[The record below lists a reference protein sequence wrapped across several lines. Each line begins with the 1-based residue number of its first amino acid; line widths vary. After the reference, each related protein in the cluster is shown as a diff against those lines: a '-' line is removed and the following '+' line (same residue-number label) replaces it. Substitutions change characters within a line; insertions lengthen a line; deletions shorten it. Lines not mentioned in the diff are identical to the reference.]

1 MATPRLKAVMCSSP
15 AGLHRMA
22 YTEWGDPSN
31 KKIVLCVH
39 GLTRT
44 GRDFDV
50 LAKRLAQDYRV
61 VCPDVV
67 GRGMSDR
74 LANPAFYAIPQYA
87 ADMVNLVDR
96 LQPSELHWVGT
107 SMGGLIGLAY
117 AGALALSRV
126 QQQTLTPAQ
135 HYSNLPSTGVRLDR
149 LVLNDVGPHLEPVS
163 LERIGQY
170 VGEAIEFAS
179 FQDAVQYVKKTAA
192 SFGPH
197 TKAQWQE
204 LTRYTYIEQNGRWIK
219 HYDLG
224 LAAPFKSMTPEE
236 KAVFLKK
243 QTKLRK
249 IALVIFALAFVLFG
263 VAIFGSNDET
273 TTTVTPSSN
282 AIFSGRI
289 LSSKVINPATVQV
302 KFEITNSG
310 TDAGIPSCIVRVQ
323 DASNTYK
330 GFDSPIFDYA
340 IEPNS
345 SITGAVNLTVTKEGA
360 FFVTQGE
367 VSCN

>member
-1 MATPRLKAVMCSSP
+1 MATPRLKVVMCSSP

-74 LANPAFYAIPQYA
+74 LANPAFYAVPQYA

-117 AGALALSRV
+117 AGALALARV

-135 HYSNLPSTGVRLDR
+135 HHSNLPSTGVRLDR
-149 LVLNDVGPHLEPVS
+149 LVLNDVGPRLEPVS
-163 LERIGQY
+163 LVRIGQY
-170 VGEAIEFAS
+170 VGEAIEFAN
-179 FQDAVQYVKKTAA
+179 FEDAVQYVKKTAA

-224 LAAPFKSMTPEE
+224 LAVPFKSMTPEIAAQGE
-236 KAVFLKK
+236 QYLWSAYASVQTPILILRGAESDLLSK
-243 QTKLRK
+243 QTLQHMLERNPQAKSYEFK
-249 IALVIFALAFVLFG
+249 G
-263 VAIFGSNDET
+263 VGHAPTLMADD
-273 TTTVTPSSN
+273 
-282 AIFSGRI
+282 
-289 LSSKVINPATVQV
+289 QV
-302 KFEITNSG
+302 KVV
-310 TDAGIPSCIVRVQ
+310 TD
-323 DASNTYK
+323 
-330 GFDSPIFDYA
+330 FLYA
-340 IEPNS
+340 
-345 SITGAVNLTVTKEGA
+345 
-360 FFVTQGE
+360 
-367 VSCN
+367 

>member
-1 MATPRLKAVMCSSP
+1 MATPRLRAVMCSSP

-22 YTEWGDPSN
+22 YTEWGDPTN
-31 KKIVLCVH
+31 KKVVLCVH

-126 QQQTLTPAQ
+126 QQQNLTPAQ
-135 HYSNLPSTGVRLDR
+135 HYASLPSTGVRLDR

-179 FQDAVQYVKKTAA
+179 FDDAVQYVKKTAA

-204 LTRYTYIEQNGRWIK
+204 LTRYTYIEQNGVWIK

-224 LAAPFKSMTPEE
+224 LAVPFKSMNPEIAAQGEQYLWSAYASVQTPIMILRGAESD
-236 KAVFLKK
+236 LLSK
-243 QTKLRK
+243 QTLQQMLERNP
-249 IALVIFALAFVLFG
+249 LAK
-263 VAIFGSNDET
+263 SHE
-273 TTTVTPSSN
+273 
-282 AIFSGRI
+282 FSGVGHAPT
-289 LSSKVINPATVQV
+289 LMTDGQV
-302 KFEITNSG
+302 KVV
-310 TDAGIPSCIVRVQ
+310 TD
-323 DASNTYK
+323 
-330 GFDSPIFDYA
+330 FLYA
-340 IEPNS
+340 
-345 SITGAVNLTVTKEGA
+345 
-360 FFVTQGE
+360 
-367 VSCN
+367 

>member
-1 MATPRLKAVMCSSP
+1 MATPRLKAIMCSSP

-31 KKIVLCVH
+31 KKTVLCVH

-50 LAKRLAQDYRV
+50 LAKRLAQNYRV

-74 LANPAFYAIPQYA
+74 LANPAFYAVPQYA

-117 AGALALSRV
+117 AGGLALARV

-135 HYSNLPSTGVRLDR
+135 HYSSLPSTGVRLDR
-149 LVLNDVGPHLEPVS
+149 LVLNDVGPRLEPVS

-179 FQDAVQYVKKTAA
+179 FDDAVQYVKKTAA

-204 LTRYTYIEQNGRWIK
+204 LTRYTYIEQNGVWLK

-224 LAAPFKSMTPEE
+224 LAVPFKSMTP
-236 KAVFLKK
+236 
-243 QTKLRK
+243 
-249 IALVIFALAFVLFG
+249 ALAAQGEQYLWSVYASVQTPILILRGAESDLLSEQTLQHMLERNPQAQSHEFKG
-263 VAIFGSNDET
+263 VGHAPTLMADD
-273 TTTVTPSSN
+273 
-282 AIFSGRI
+282 
-289 LSSKVINPATVQV
+289 QV
-302 KFEITNSG
+302 KVV
-310 TDAGIPSCIVRVQ
+310 TD
-323 DASNTYK
+323 
-330 GFDSPIFDYA
+330 FLYA
-340 IEPNS
+340 
-345 SITGAVNLTVTKEGA
+345 
-360 FFVTQGE
+360 
-367 VSCN
+367 

>member
-1 MATPRLKAVMCSSP
+1 MATPRLKVVMCSSP

-74 LANPAFYAIPQYA
+74 LANPAFYAVPQYA

-117 AGALALSRV
+117 AGALALARV

-135 HYSNLPSTGVRLDR
+135 HHSNLPSTGVRLDR
-149 LVLNDVGPHLEPVS
+149 LVLNDVGPRLEPVS
-163 LERIGQY
+163 LVRIGQY
-170 VGEAIEFAS
+170 VGEAIEFAN
-179 FQDAVQYVKKTAA
+179 FEDAVQYVKKTAA

-224 LAAPFKSMTPEE
+224 LAVPFKSMTPEVAAQGE
-236 KAVFLKK
+236 QYLWSAYASVQTPILILRGAESDLLSK
-243 QTKLRK
+243 QTLQHMLERNPQAKSYEFK
-249 IALVIFALAFVLFG
+249 G
-263 VAIFGSNDET
+263 VGHAPTLMADD
-273 TTTVTPSSN
+273 
-282 AIFSGRI
+282 
-289 LSSKVINPATVQV
+289 QV
-302 KFEITNSG
+302 KVV
-310 TDAGIPSCIVRVQ
+310 TD
-323 DASNTYK
+323 
-330 GFDSPIFDYA
+330 FLYA
-340 IEPNS
+340 
-345 SITGAVNLTVTKEGA
+345 
-360 FFVTQGE
+360 
-367 VSCN
+367 

>member
-1 MATPRLKAVMCSSP
+1 MATPRLRAVMCSSP

-22 YTEWGDPSN
+22 YTECGDPSN
-31 KKIVLCVH
+31 KKVVLCVH

-74 LANPAFYAIPQYA
+74 LANPAFYAVPQYA

-96 LQPSELHWVGT
+96 LQPAELHWVGT

-117 AGALALSRV
+117 AGALALARV
-126 QQQTLTPAQ
+126 QQQNLTPAQ
-135 HYSNLPSTGVRLDR
+135 HYSDLPSTGVRLDR

-179 FQDAVQYVKKTAA
+179 FQDAVQYVKQTAA

-197 TKAQWQE
+197 TKTQWEE
-204 LTRYTYIEQNGRWIK
+204 LTRYTYIEQNSRWIK

-224 LAAPFKSMTPEE
+224 LAMPFKSMTPEAAAQGE
-236 KAVFLKK
+236 QYLWSAYTSVQTPILILRGAESDLLSK
-243 QTKLRK
+243 QTLQQMLERNPRAQSHEFK
-249 IALVIFALAFVLFG
+249 G
-263 VAIFGSNDET
+263 VGHAPTLMTDDQ
-273 TTTVTPSSN
+273 V
-282 AIFSGRI
+282 
-289 LSSKVINPATVQV
+289 KVIAD
-302 KFEITNSG
+302 FL
-310 TDAGIPSCIVRVQ
+310 
-323 DASNTYK
+323 
-330 GFDSPIFDYA
+330 YA
-340 IEPNS
+340 
-345 SITGAVNLTVTKEGA
+345 
-360 FFVTQGE
+360 
-367 VSCN
+367 

>member
-31 KKIVLCVH
+31 KKVVLCVH

-74 LANPAFYAIPQYA
+74 LTNPAFYAIPQYA

-170 VGEAIEFAS
+170 VGEAVEFAS
-179 FQDAVQYVKKTAA
+179 FDEAVQYVKKTAA

-204 LTRYTYIEQNGRWIK
+204 LTRYTYIEQSGVWMK

-224 LAAPFKSMTPEE
+224 LAVPFKSMTPEVAAQGE
-236 KAVFLKK
+236 QYLWSAYSSVQTPILILRGAESDLLSK
-243 QTKLRK
+243 QTLQQMLERHPQAQSHEFK
-249 IALVIFALAFVLFG
+249 G
-263 VAIFGSNDET
+263 VGHAPTLMNDD
-273 TTTVTPSSN
+273 
-282 AIFSGRI
+282 
-289 LSSKVINPATVQV
+289 QV
-302 KFEITNSG
+302 KVV
-310 TDAGIPSCIVRVQ
+310 TD
-323 DASNTYK
+323 
-330 GFDSPIFDYA
+330 FLYA
-340 IEPNS
+340 
-345 SITGAVNLTVTKEGA
+345 K
-360 FFVTQGE
+360 
-367 VSCN
+367 

>member
-1 MATPRLKAVMCSSP
+1 
-15 AGLHRMA
+15 MA

-117 AGALALSRV
+117 AGALALARV

-170 VGEAIEFAS
+170 VGEAIEFAN
-179 FQDAVQYVKKTAA
+179 FDEAVQYVKKTAA

-224 LAAPFKSMTPEE
+224 LAVPFKNMTPEVAAQGE
-236 KAVFLKK
+236 QYLWSAYASVQTPILILRGSQSDLLSK
-243 QTKLRK
+243 QTLQHMLERNPQAK
-249 IALVIFALAFVLFG
+249 
-263 VAIFGSNDET
+263 SHE
-273 TTTVTPSSN
+273 
-282 AIFSGRI
+282 FSGVGHAPT
-289 LSSKVINPATVQV
+289 LMNDDQV
-302 KFEITNSG
+302 KVV
-310 TDAGIPSCIVRVQ
+310 TD
-323 DASNTYK
+323 
-330 GFDSPIFDYA
+330 FLYA
-340 IEPNS
+340 
-345 SITGAVNLTVTKEGA
+345 
-360 FFVTQGE
+360 
-367 VSCN
+367 

>member
-1 MATPRLKAVMCSSP
+1 MATPRLRAVMCSSP

-31 KKIVLCVH
+31 KKVVLCVH

-74 LANPAFYAIPQYA
+74 LANPAFYAVPQYA

-117 AGALALSRV
+117 AGSLALARV
-126 QQQTLTPAQ
+126 QQHNLTPAQ
-135 HYSNLPSTGVRLDR
+135 HYSDLPSTGVRLDR

-179 FQDAVQYVKKTAA
+179 FQEAVQYVKKTAA

-197 TKAQWQE
+197 TKAQWE
-204 LTRYTYIEQNGRWIK
+204 DLTRYTYIEQNGRWIK

-224 LAAPFKSMTPEE
+224 LAVPFKSMTPEVAAQGE
-236 KAVFLKK
+236 QYLWSAYASVQTPVLILRGAESDLLSK
-243 QTKLRK
+243 QTLQQMLERNPHAQAHEFK
-249 IALVIFALAFVLFG
+249 G
-263 VAIFGSNDET
+263 VGHAPTLMTDD
-273 TTTVTPSSN
+273 
-282 AIFSGRI
+282 
-289 LSSKVINPATVQV
+289 QV
-302 KFEITNSG
+302 KVV
-310 TDAGIPSCIVRVQ
+310 TD
-323 DASNTYK
+323 
-330 GFDSPIFDYA
+330 FLYA
-340 IEPNS
+340 
-345 SITGAVNLTVTKEGA
+345 
-360 FFVTQGE
+360 
-367 VSCN
+367 

>member
-31 KKIVLCVH
+31 KKLVLCVH

-50 LAKRLAQDYRV
+50 LAKRLAQDFRV

-74 LANPAFYAIPQYA
+74 LANPAFYAVPQYA

-117 AGALALSRV
+117 AGALALARV

-135 HYSNLPSTGVRLDR
+135 HYSSLPSTGVRLDR

-197 TKAQWQE
+197 TKAQWEE
-204 LTRYTYIEQNGRWIK
+204 LTRYTYIEQNGVWRK

-224 LAAPFKSMTPEE
+224 LAVPFKSMTPALAAQGEQYLWSAYASVQTPILILRGAE
-236 KAVFLKK
+236 SDLLSK
-243 QTKLRK
+243 QTLQQMLERNPQARSHEFK
-249 IALVIFALAFVLFG
+249 G
-263 VAIFGSNDET
+263 VGHAPTLMADD
-273 TTTVTPSSN
+273 
-282 AIFSGRI
+282 
-289 LSSKVINPATVQV
+289 QV
-302 KFEITNSG
+302 KVV
-310 TDAGIPSCIVRVQ
+310 TD
-323 DASNTYK
+323 
-330 GFDSPIFDYA
+330 FLYA
-340 IEPNS
+340 
-345 SITGAVNLTVTKEGA
+345 
-360 FFVTQGE
+360 
-367 VSCN
+367 

>member
-1 MATPRLKAVMCSSP
+1 
-15 AGLHRMA
+15 MA
-22 YTEWGDPSN
+22 YTEWGDPTN
-31 KKIVLCVH
+31 KKVVLCVH

-50 LAKRLAQDYRV
+50 LSKRLAQDYRV

-74 LANPAFYAIPQYA
+74 LANPAFYALPQYT

-117 AGALALSRV
+117 AGALAFSKA
-126 QQQTLTPAQ
+126 QQVHRTPAQ
-135 HYSNLPSTGVRLDR
+135 HYSELPATGVRLDR

-170 VGEAIEFAS
+170 VGEAVDFPS
-179 FQDAVQYVKKTAA
+179 FQAAVEYVKTTAA

-197 TKAQWQE
+197 TESQWRE

-224 LAAPFKSMTPEE
+224 LAQPFKSLTPELAAQGE
-236 KAVFLKK
+236 QYLWSAYSSV
-243 QTKLRK
+243 QTPILILRG
-249 IALVIFALAFVLFG
+249 AQSDLLSPQTLQQMLERNARA
-263 VAIFGSNDET
+263 
-273 TTTVTPSSN
+273 SSYE
-282 AIFSGRI
+282 FSGVGHAPT
-289 LSSKVINPATVQV
+289 LMDEKQV
-302 KFEITNSG
+302 NVVVEFLN
-310 TDAGIPSCIVRVQ
+310 AR
-323 DASNTYK
+323 
-330 GFDSPIFDYA
+330 
-340 IEPNS
+340 
-345 SITGAVNLTVTKEGA
+345 
-360 FFVTQGE
+360 
-367 VSCN
+367 

>member
-31 KKIVLCVH
+31 KKVVLCVH

-117 AGALALSRV
+117 AGALASARV

-135 HYSNLPSTGVRLDR
+135 HYSNLPATGVRLDR
-149 LVLNDVGPHLEPVS
+149 FVLNDVGPRLEPVS

-170 VGEAIEFAS
+170 VGEAIEFAN
-179 FQDAVQYVKKTAA
+179 FDDAVQYVKKTSA
-192 SFGPH
+192 SFGRH
-197 TKAQWQE
+197 TKAQWQD
-204 LTRYTYIEQNGRWIK
+204 LTRYTYIEQNGVWIK

-224 LAAPFKSMTPEE
+224 LAVPFKSMTPEAAAQGE
-236 KAVFLKK
+236 QYLWSSYMSIQTPVLILRGAESDLLSK
-243 QTKLRK
+243 QTLQQMLERNPQSTSHE
-249 IALVIFALAFVLFG
+249 FNG
-263 VAIFGSNDET
+263 VGHAPTLMTDD
-273 TTTVTPSSN
+273 
-282 AIFSGRI
+282 
-289 LSSKVINPATVQV
+289 QV
-302 KFEITNSG
+302 KVV
-310 TDAGIPSCIVRVQ
+310 TD
-323 DASNTYK
+323 
-330 GFDSPIFDYA
+330 FLYA
-340 IEPNS
+340 
-345 SITGAVNLTVTKEGA
+345 
-360 FFVTQGE
+360 
-367 VSCN
+367 

>member
-1 MATPRLKAVMCSSP
+1 
-15 AGLHRMA
+15 MA

-31 KKIVLCVH
+31 KKVVLCVH

-74 LANPAFYAIPQYA
+74 LANPAFYAVPQYA

-96 LQPSELHWVGT
+96 LQPSQLHWVGT

-117 AGALALSRV
+117 AGALALARV

-170 VGEAIEFAS
+170 VGEAIEFAN
-179 FQDAVQYVKKTAA
+179 FAAAVKYVKTTAA

-197 TKAQWQE
+197 TEAQWQE

-224 LAAPFKSMTPEE
+224 LAVPFKSMTPE
-236 KAVFLKK
+236 
-243 QTKLRK
+243 
-249 IALVIFALAFVLFG
+249 LA
-263 VAIFGSNDET
+263 
-273 TTTVTPSSN
+273 
-282 AIFSGRI
+282 
-289 LSSKVINPATVQV
+289 
-302 KFEITNSG
+302 
-310 TDAGIPSCIVRVQ
+310 
-323 DASNTYK
+323 
-330 GFDSPIFDYA
+330 
-340 IEPNS
+340 
-345 SITGAVNLTVTKEGA
+345 
-360 FFVTQGE
+360 TQGE
-367 VSCN
+367 QYLWSAYGSVQTPILILRGAESDLLSKQTLQRMLERNPQAKSYEFRGVGHAPSLMVDDQVKVVTDFLYA

>member
-31 KKIVLCVH
+31 KKVVLCVH

-74 LANPAFYAIPQYA
+74 LANPAFYAVPQYA

-117 AGALALSRV
+117 AGALALARV

-135 HYSNLPSTGVRLDR
+135 HYSSLPSTGVRLDR
-149 LVLNDVGPHLEPVS
+149 LVLNDVGPRLEPVS

-179 FQDAVQYVKKTAA
+179 FDDAVQYVKKTAA

-204 LTRYTYIEQNGRWIK
+204 LTRYTYIEQNGVWLK

-224 LAAPFKSMTPEE
+224 LAVPFKSMTPALAAQGEQYLWSAYASVQTPILILRGAE
-236 KAVFLKK
+236 SDLLSK
-243 QTKLRK
+243 QTLQQMLERNPQARSHEFK
-249 IALVIFALAFVLFG
+249 G
-263 VAIFGSNDET
+263 VGHAPTLMADD
-273 TTTVTPSSN
+273 
-282 AIFSGRI
+282 
-289 LSSKVINPATVQV
+289 QV
-302 KFEITNSG
+302 KVV
-310 TDAGIPSCIVRVQ
+310 TD
-323 DASNTYK
+323 
-330 GFDSPIFDYA
+330 FLYA
-340 IEPNS
+340 
-345 SITGAVNLTVTKEGA
+345 
-360 FFVTQGE
+360 
-367 VSCN
+367 

>member
-1 MATPRLKAVMCSSP
+1 M
-15 AGLHRMA
+15 G
-22 YTEWGDPSN
+22 
-31 KKIVLCVH
+31 
-39 GLTRT
+39 
-44 GRDFDV
+44 
-50 LAKRLAQDYRV
+50 AKRKARKEFEKEQELEKLREKKERKQDVARDLAQKQ
-61 VCPDVV
+61 
-67 GRGMSDR
+67 S
-74 LANPAFYAIPQYA
+74 AK
-87 ADMVNLVDR
+87 
-96 LQPSELHWVGT
+96 
-107 SMGGLIGLAY
+107 
-117 AGALALSRV
+117 
-126 QQQTLTPAQ
+126 
-135 HYSNLPSTGVRLDR
+135 
-149 LVLNDVGPHLEPVS
+149 LE
-163 LERIGQY
+163 
-170 VGEAIEFAS
+170 A
-179 FQDAVQYVKKTAA
+179 
-192 SFGPH
+192 
-197 TKAQWQE
+197 
-204 LTRYTYIEQNGRWIK
+204 
-219 HYDLG
+219 
-224 LAAPFKSMTPEE
+224 MTPEE

-282 AIFSGRI
+282 AIFSGKI

-330 GFDSPIFDYA
+330 GFDSPIFDYS

-360 FFVTQGE
+360 IFVTQGE

>member
-1 MATPRLKAVMCSSP
+1 MVLQAWAEQNHYNEDNEFIVLCFIARRLMTACLVIPTINEPVNRSPIMATPRLKAVMCSSP

-170 VGEAIEFAS
+170 VGEAVEFAS
-179 FQDAVQYVKKTAA
+179 FDEAVQYVKKTAA

-204 LTRYTYIEQNGRWIK
+204 LTRYTYIEQNGVWMK

-224 LAAPFKSMTPEE
+224 LAVPFKSMTPEVAAQGE
-236 KAVFLKK
+236 QYLWSAYSSVQTPILILRGAESDLLSK
-243 QTKLRK
+243 QTLQHMLERNVQAQAHEFK
-249 IALVIFALAFVLFG
+249 G
-263 VAIFGSNDET
+263 VGHAPTLMTDD
-273 TTTVTPSSN
+273 
-282 AIFSGRI
+282 
-289 LSSKVINPATVQV
+289 QV
-302 KFEITNSG
+302 KVV
-310 TDAGIPSCIVRVQ
+310 TD
-323 DASNTYK
+323 
-330 GFDSPIFDYA
+330 FLYA
-340 IEPNS
+340 
-345 SITGAVNLTVTKEGA
+345 K
-360 FFVTQGE
+360 
-367 VSCN
+367 

>member
-1 MATPRLKAVMCSSP
+1 MATPRLRAVMCSSP

-67 GRGMSDR
+67 GRGLSDR
-74 LANPAFYAIPQYA
+74 LANPAFYAVPQYA

-107 SMGGLIGLAY
+107 SMGGLIGLAF
-117 AGALALSRV
+117 AGALAMARV
-126 QQQTLTPAQ
+126 HQQTLTPAQ
-135 HYSNLPSTGVRLDR
+135 HYSDLPSTGVRLDR

-179 FQDAVQYVKKTAA
+179 FQEAVQYVKKTAA

-197 TKAQWQE
+197 TKAQWEE

-219 HYDLG
+219 HSDVG
-224 LAAPFKSMTPEE
+224 LAAPFQSRTPEVAAQGE
-236 KAVFLKK
+236 QYLWSAYSSVQTPILILRGAESDLLSK
-243 QTKLRK
+243 QTLQQMLERNPQAK
-249 IALVIFALAFVLFG
+249 
-263 VAIFGSNDET
+263 SHE
-273 TTTVTPSSN
+273 
-282 AIFSGRI
+282 FSGVGHAPT
-289 LSSKVINPATVQV
+289 LMNDDQV
-302 KFEITNSG
+302 KVV
-310 TDAGIPSCIVRVQ
+310 TDFI
-323 DASNTYK
+323 
-330 GFDSPIFDYA
+330 YA
-340 IEPNS
+340 
-345 SITGAVNLTVTKEGA
+345 K
-360 FFVTQGE
+360 
-367 VSCN
+367 

>member
-15 AGLHRMA
+15 GGLHRMA

-117 AGALALSRV
+117 AGALALARV

-170 VGEAIEFAS
+170 VGEAIEFAN
-179 FQDAVQYVKKTAA
+179 FDEAVQYVKKTAA

-224 LAAPFKSMTPEE
+224 LAVPFKNMTPEVAAQGE
-236 KAVFLKK
+236 QYLWSAYASVQTPILILRGSQSDLLSK
-243 QTKLRK
+243 QTLQHMLERNPQAK
-249 IALVIFALAFVLFG
+249 
-263 VAIFGSNDET
+263 SHE
-273 TTTVTPSSN
+273 
-282 AIFSGRI
+282 FSGVGHAPT
-289 LSSKVINPATVQV
+289 LMNDDQV
-302 KFEITNSG
+302 KVV
-310 TDAGIPSCIVRVQ
+310 TD
-323 DASNTYK
+323 
-330 GFDSPIFDYA
+330 FLYA
-340 IEPNS
+340 
-345 SITGAVNLTVTKEGA
+345 
-360 FFVTQGE
+360 
-367 VSCN
+367 